1 MKNFS
6 RAVTAALA
14 PITLLAGTAACA
26 QTQTLPAPVPDTKAP
41 ADELELGTATGSGP
55 ALWSVSDEDTTIYLF
70 GTVHALPE
78 DVDWY
83 KGEIKTA
90 LDESSVLVTEIDM
103 TDAAAAQ
110 MQQLVGQLA
119 LLPQGTTLR
128 SLLNEE
134 QTAVYEAAMGK
145 LGTPAAALDPLEP
158 WFAAIAMSQI
168 AFSSAGIKA
177 ETGTE
182 VVLESIVGESKER
195 EALETIEFQLG
206 IFDGLPQDAQIKYLI
221 DAAEEIDNI
230 APELQKIIDNWAVGD
245 VEAVAAILNEAFQ
258 EDPALA
264 EALLY
269 ERNSNWAEWIEARMD
284 QPGTVFMAV
293 GAGHLIGE
301 KSVQDY
307 LEERGIVSARV
318 Q

>member
-1 MKNFS
+1 MTNFS
-6 RAVTAALA
+6 RTITTALV
-14 PITLLAGTAACA
+14 PITLLAGTSACA
-26 QTQTLPAPVPDTKAP
+26 QTQTLPAPVPDTKAQ
-41 ADELELGTATGSGP
+41 ASEMEIAESASSGP
-55 ALWSVSDEDTTIYLF
+55 ALWSVSDEDTTIYMF
-70 GTVHALPE
+70 GTVHALPD

-90 LDESSVLVTEIDM
+90 LDESSVLVTEINM
-103 TDAAAAQ
+103 TDDAMVQ
-110 MQQLVGQLA
+110 MQQLVGQIA

-128 SLLNEE
+128 SLLTEE
-134 QTAVYEAAMGK
+134 QTAVYEAAMSK

-158 WFAAIAMSQI
+158 WFASIAMSQI

-182 VVLESIVGESKER
+182 VVLEAIVGETKER
-195 EALETIEFQLG
+195 EALETVEFQLG
-206 IFDGLPQDAQIKYLI
+206 IFDSLPQDAQIKYLM
-221 DAAEEIDNI
+221 DAAEQIDNI

-269 ERNSNWAEWIEARMD
+269 DRNSNWAEWIEARMAE
-284 QPGTVFMAV
+284 PGTVFMAV
-293 GAGHLIGE
+293 GAGHLVGE

-307 LEERGIVSARV
+307 LEARGIVSARI